1 MIGDGSI
8 YVRIR
13 ETGTGFYFVP
23 QFRIGQNRT
32 EINKLLLNNIHI
44 FLSELNIPSRV
55 STGQSR
61 MMEINVSG
69 KKALTDLMQQLE
81 LYQNM
86 FY

>member
-1 MIGDGSI
+1 MVGDGSI

-23 QFRIGQNRT
+23 QFRIGQKRT
-32 EINKLLLNNIHI
+32 QLNKILLNNIHN
-44 FLSELNIPSRV
+44 FLSELKISSKV
-55 STGQSR
+55 STGNSR

-69 KKALTDLMQQLE
+69 KKALTDLTHQLE
-81 LYQNM
+81 PYKNM

>member
-1 MIGDGSI
+1 MIGDGSV

-23 QFRIGQNRT
+23 QIRIGQKRT
-32 EINKLLLNNIHI
+32 ELNKLLLNNIHI
-44 FLSELNIPSRV
+44 FLYELNIPSRV
-55 STGQSR
+55 SSGKSR

-69 KKALTDLMQQLE
+69 KKALTDLMHQLE